1 MNQNSSRNLK
11 DSSLDTQHKLEGKN
25 IIDFRYSGNPGDY
38 ENVSL
43 IDVLEGNVPASAF
56 DDCIVLV
63 GAYAAGMMD
72 SYFVPVDRSSQMFG
86 VEIHANVIQAIME
99 GKTLENVNK
108 VVDALISA
116 IIIAI
121 ITFAL
126 SFAGVKIGNIFGSR
140 YEKKAEAAGGIILIL
155 LGVKILLEHLG
166 VL

>member
-1 MNQNSSRNLK
+1 MKVYEKYNA
-11 DSSLDTQHKLEGKN
+11 SLGLEGAYLEGKS

-121 ITFAL
+121 ITFACWNL
-126 SFAGVKIGNIFGSR
+126 SVAKT
-140 YEKKAEAAGGIILIL
+140 IIICLASIIQDLVLNL
-155 LGVKILLEHLG
+155 LKERL
-166 VL
+166 